1 MRIAIDCRAFQQLSR
16 YLGIGTY
23 SSNLIQALTQVN
35 GHHELI
41 PFAHVF
47 KGSADGKVSPYE
59 RLVDHNGFRVNG
71 ERSFLTQLA
80 NHRVDLCH
88 VLEFVPPFATTD
100 RTVVTVYDLIPLIFP
115 KVYLPWYKFQTRL
128 NFRNY
133 YRFLKGARQIIV
145 ISRHT
150 KADLIRLLGIPS
162 NRIVV
167 IYPGVGSAFR
177 PCPDRE
183 KLTLVLTRYR
193 LRSPFFL
200 YVGSCDYRKNIPGL
214 LKAFARFQDRLPG
227 KLSLVL
233 AGRETELK
241 SAWLLKL
248 ARKLGITSS
257 LHLAGYVPQEDLV
270 ALYNAASMLVFPSF
284 YEGFGFPPLEA
295 MACGTPVITSKISS
309 LTEVTDGCALLVNP
323 YDEEGLAEAMHRMAL
338 DGGLRETLI
347 AKGLVRARQF
357 SWERAAQETLRVY
370 EQMGVSLGSPGFP
383 EVGLD
388 LKPNGRRKSLQG
400 EGIRRRQEAPPVP
413 ERWLE

>member
-1 MRIAIDCRAFQQLSR
+1 MRIAIDCRAFQHPSR

-41 PFAHVF
+41 PFAHVS
-47 KGSADGKVSPYE
+47 KGSIDDKGSPYE
-59 RLVDHNGFRVNG
+59 RLVDRNGFRVTG

-100 RTVVTVYDLIPLIFP
+100 RTVVTVHDLIPLIFP
-115 KVYLPWYKFQTRL
+115 KVYLPWHRFRTRF

-133 YRFLKGARQIIV
+133 YRFLKGVLQIV
-145 ISRHT
+145 AVSQHT

-167 IYPGVGSAFR
+167 IYHGVSPAFR
-177 PCPDRE
+177 PCPDSQ
-183 KLTLVLTRYR
+183 KLTSVLTRYR
-193 LRSPFFL
+193 LRSPFVL

-214 LKAFARFQDRLPG
+214 LKAFARSQARLSG

-241 SAWLLKL
+241 PAWLLTL
-248 ARKLGITSS
+248 ARKLGITNA
-257 LHLAGYVPQEDLV
+257 LHLVGYVSQEDLV

-295 MACGTPVITSKISS
+295 MACGTPVIASKTSS
-309 LTEVTDGCALLVNP
+309 LAEVTDSCALLVNP
-323 YDEEGLAEAMHRMAL
+323 YDEEELAEAMHRMIL
-338 DGGLRETLI
+338 DRGLRETLI

-357 SWERAAQETLRVY
+357 SWTRAAQETLRVY
-370 EQMGVSLGSPGFP
+370 EQIG
-383 EVGLD
+383 
-388 LKPNGRRKSLQG
+388 N
-400 EGIRRRQEAPPVP
+400 
-413 ERWLE
+413 